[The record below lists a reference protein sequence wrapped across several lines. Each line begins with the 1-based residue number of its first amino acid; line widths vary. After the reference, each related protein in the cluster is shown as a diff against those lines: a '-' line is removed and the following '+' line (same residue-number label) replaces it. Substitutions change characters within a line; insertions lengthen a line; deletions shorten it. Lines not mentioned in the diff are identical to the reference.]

1 MFLDK
6 PRGFMQLEV
15 FIRPSEMPKHTGG
28 AHSTTYADVKAG
40 LLPPPVKLGRRSSGW
55 IAREVAAVQQARI
68 AGRSEN
74 EIRELVTQLIKLRT
88 V

>member
-1 MFLDK
+1 
-6 PRGFMQLEV
+6 MQLEQ
-15 FIRPSEMPKHTGG
+15 FIRPAEMQKHTGC

-68 AGRSEN
+68 AGKTED
-74 EIRELVTQLIKLRT
+74 EIRELVSQLLTQRCRPNC
-88 V
+88 